1 MPTVEQ
7 ADVAAA
13 GRAVGTRVDEILNRR
28 PAVGF
33 ALGVVR
39 GGALESFTA
48 HGLADIATRRPVTP
62 DTVFRVGSITK
73 TFTAIAVMQLV
84 EQGLVDLDAPADDY
98 LRAYRLVP
106 ADPAH
111 RPATPRHLLTHT
123 AGVSEQVPRSGLIRP
138 NFGETVPAGRP
149 VPSLAEYYRG
159 GLRLAAEPGTRFR
172 YTDHG
177 PATLGQLVADVTG
190 TPLHRYLREH
200 VFAPLGMA
208 DTTMLRS
215 DVDPARLATGYRIG
229 RRGPQE
235 APTFDYVPAGAGA
248 AFSTPRDMAR
258 YVAALLAGGGNEHGS
273 VLRRESLEE
282 MFAPQYRSDPRL
294 PGLGLAF
301 WRVQAGGHRAV
312 EHQGVIPPYFA
323 QLYAAPDDG
332 VGLVAFTN
340 GTRGGATWLAA
351 ETGKVL
357 DSLLGVAEEGIRTDV
372 PQRPDV
378 WAELCGRYAL
388 PGPPTLT
395 DVRVRGVVG
404 AGLEVRVRGGRL
416 MLRALTPVPALYRG
430 LVLHPDDGADPYAF
444 RVEVPQLG
452 SLRVVFEPGSSG
464 VPAALHLD
472 GMPITAYRRPPVR
485 RLRRRGGRATTIL
498 GGNRAAARHA

>member
-7 ADVAAA
+7 ADLTTDEPRL
-13 GRAVGTRVDEILNRR
+13 RAKVNEILNRR

-39 GGALESFTA
+39 GGALELFTA
-48 HGLADIATRRPVTP
+48 HGLADIATRRPVDA

-73 TFTAIAVMQLV
+73 TFTGIAVMQLV
-84 EQGLVDLDAPADDY
+84 ERGLVDLDAPANDY
-98 LRAYRLVP
+98 LRSYRLVP

-111 RPATPRHLLTHT
+111 RPATVRHLLTHT
-123 AGVSEQVPRSGLIRP
+123 AGVSEQVPRSGLLRP

-159 GLRLAAEPGTRFR
+159 ELHLAAEPGTRFR

-177 PATLGQLVADVTG
+177 PATLGQLVADVSG
-190 TPLHRYLREH
+190 LPLHRYLHER
-200 VFAPLGMA
+200 VFDPLGMTG
-208 DTTMLRS
+208 TTMLGS

-229 RRGPQE
+229 RHGPRE
-235 APTFDYVPAGAGA
+235 VPAFDYVPAGAGA

-258 YVAALLAGGGNEHGS
+258 YVVALLSGGGNDHGT
-273 VLRRESLEE
+273 VLRPDSLET

-301 WRVQAGGHRAV
+301 WRMDAGGHRVV

-323 QLYAAPDDG
+323 QVYAAPDDG

-351 ETGKVL
+351 EVGGLL
-357 DSLLGVAEEGIRTDV
+357 DSLLGVTEPTVRTDV
-372 PQRPDV
+372 PQRPEV
-378 WAELCGRYAL
+378 WADLCGRYAL
-388 PGPPTLT
+388 PGPATLT

-404 AGLEVRVRGGRL
+404 AGFQVQVRGGRL
-416 MLRALTPVPALYRG
+416 VLRALTPVPALYRG
-430 LVLHPDDGADPYAF
+430 LVLHPDDDADPYAF

-452 SLRVVFEPGSSG
+452 SLRVVFTPESADSP
-464 VPAALHLD
+464 VALHLD
-472 GMPITAYRRPPVR
+472 GMPLTAYRRPSAR
-485 RLRRRGGRATTIL
+485 KLRRRIGRAASSQGGR
-498 GGNRAAARHA
+498 RAARHA